1 MTLLRRRIPD
11 RVESRQ
17 SFRASGHRGGV
28 GVEEQL
34 ASWLKTQRVP
44 AAALPAAADIVEIT
58 DAFCAEHLDP
68 EYAELCR
75 TLAVRLGRKRPSPL
89 LRGDR
94 RIWAAGIV
102 HTIGWVN
109 FLADP
114 AQRPHLRTEQLAELL
129 AVKQTTMG
137 NKGALIRDLFGIGR
151 FHPEFV
157 RRDMMEK
164 NLMAW
169 LVEVD
174 GLIMDARS
182 LPVPVQH
189 ELARVGII
197 PYVPEQEQR

>member
-1 MTLLRRRIPD
+1 M
-11 RVESRQ
+11 V
-17 SFRASGHRGGV
+17 GV
-28 GVEEQL
+28 GVEERL
-34 ASWLKTQRVP
+34 ASWLKAQHVP
-44 AAALPAAADIVEIT
+44 ASALPVVADVVEVT
-58 DAFCAEHLDP
+58 DVFCAEHLDA
-68 EYAELCR
+68 EYGALCR
-75 TLAVRLGRKRPSPL
+75 ALAVKLGRKRPSPL
-89 LRGDR
+89 VRGDR

-114 AQRPHLRTEQLAELL
+114 AQTPHMRMERLAELL
-129 AVKQTTMG
+129 GVKQATMG

-151 FHPEFV
+151 FHQEFV
-157 RRDMMEK
+157 RRDMIEK

-189 ELARVGII
+189 ELARRGII